1 MRKKDAITF
10 KGVKEGIL
18 INVDTDDFSIVKEE
32 LDKKMKSAANFFKGT
47 KILGIRSKKLSP
59 EDCLELKYILKY
71 KYELIVLEK
80 EGPENKLDFKE
91 GKIEEDSKVK
101 GDDSDTSEDIEC
113 GMTKFING
121 TLRSG
126 QIVEFDG
133 NIVIIGDVNPG
144 ALIKAK
150 GNIIVLGSL
159 RGVAHAGMEGNL
171 RAIVASYNMQ
181 PTQLR
186 IGDKIAR
193 PPDDYVESWKLPEV
207 AKIKDGEVI
216 IEPYL
221 PNK

>member
-1 MRKKDAITF
+1 MKKDIITF
-10 KGVKEGIL
+10 KGVKEGIF
-18 INVDTDDFSIVKEE
+18 INVDTDDFSLVKEE
-32 LDKKMKSAANFFKGT
+32 LDNKMKSASNFFKGT
-47 KILGIRSKKLSP
+47 KILGIKSNLLSA
-59 EDCLELKYILKY
+59 ENMIELKYILKY
-71 KYELIVLEK
+71 KYDLIVSDEEMPHIIVDRNSLE
-80 EGPENKLDFKE
+80 E
-91 GKIEEDSKVK
+91 
-101 GDDSDTSEDIEC
+101 TCDINEC

-133 NIVIIGDVNPG
+133 NIVVIGDVNPG

-159 RGVAHAGMEGNL
+159 RGVAHAGMNGNL
-171 RAIVASYNMQ
+171 KAIVASYNLE

-186 IGDKIAR
+186 IGDIIVR
-193 PPDDYVESWKLPEV
+193 PPDGDYESTKVPEV

>member
-1 MRKKDAITF
+1 MKKDLITF
-10 KGVKEGIL
+10 KGVKEGIF
-18 INVDTDDFSIVKEE
+18 INVDTDDFSLVKEE

-47 KILGIRSKKLSP
+47 KILGVKSRELSP
-59 EDCLELKYILKY
+59 KDVFELTCILKY
-71 KYELIVLEK
+71 KYDLIVLE
-80 EGPENKLDFKE
+80 EVIPDDIFDF
-91 GKIEEDSKVK
+91 GEEYKGVDNRPVKVN
-101 GDDSDTSEDIEC
+101 SEATEDVES

-126 QIVEFDG
+126 QIVEYDG

-171 RAIVASYNMQ
+171 RAFVASYNLQ

-193 PPDDYVESWKLPEV
+193 PPDDDIESWKLPEV